1 MMKYIPIN
9 ATSSGDNVVLAGS
22 VYPNMCYMVVSYT
35 LLSDAN
41 VTITWKSNSTAL
53 SGPMPILA
61 SGGIATTSN
70 FLAGAIGSPIG
81 LFKTLQGD
89 DDLILNLSGAAN
101 VGGHISI
108 FVFGG

>member
-9 ATSSGDNVVLAGS
+9 ATASGDNVVLAAS

-35 LLSDAN
+35 LLTDAN
-41 VTITWKSNSTAL
+41 VTIKFKSDATDL
-53 SGPMPILA
+53 TGPMPILA

-70 FLAGAIGSPIG
+70 FLAGGTGSPIG
-81 LFKTLQGD
+81 LFKTLQAN

-108 FVFGG
+108 FVFNG

>member
-1 MMKYIPIN
+1 MMKYLSIN
-9 ATSSGDNVVLAGS
+9 ATASGDNVVLAGS

-41 VTITWKSNSTAL
+41 VTITWKSNSVAL
-53 SGPMPILA
+53 SGGMPILA

-81 LFKTLQGD
+81 LFKTLQTN
-89 DDLILNLSGAAN
+89 DDLVLNLSGAAN

>member
-1 MMKYIPIN
+1 MMKYLSIN
-9 ATSSGDNVVLAGS
+9 ATSVGDNVVLSAS

-35 LLSDAN
+35 LLSDAD
-41 VTITWKSNSTAL
+41 VTITWKSGSTAL
-53 SGPMPILA
+53 SGGMPILA
-61 SGGIATTSN
+61 SGGVSATSN

-81 LFKTLQGD
+81 LFKTLQAGE
-89 DDLILNLSGAAN
+89 DLILNLSGAAN

>member
-9 ATSSGDNVVLAGS
+9 ATSAGDNVVLAGS

-35 LLSDAN
+35 LLTDAN
-41 VTITWKSNSTAL
+41 VTITWKSDSTAL

-81 LFKTLQGD
+81 LFKTLQSN